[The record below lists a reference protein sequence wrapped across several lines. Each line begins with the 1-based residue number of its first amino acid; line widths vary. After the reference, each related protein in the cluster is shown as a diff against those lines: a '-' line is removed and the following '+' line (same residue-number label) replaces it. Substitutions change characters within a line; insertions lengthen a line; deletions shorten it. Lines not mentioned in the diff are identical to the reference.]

1 VGTFVEAVRPGRLA
15 GLRLAGARVLAPV
28 LLGVLPAVLATIVL
42 VAAARRGI
50 LGVDLRYGPWQAAR
64 DIVHGRDPYAG
75 ATPESLLRGVSFVYP
90 PLAALLALPLAP
102 LSAGAAGA
110 LVAVGLIAAAAGTLL
125 VLGVRD
131 WRCYGAMFGSYAVLG
146 AVQTGNLTLVV
157 GLGAALA
164 WRWRD
169 RPWPAAAALAVPLAL
184 KLFAWPLLAFFV
196 VTRRTGTAV
205 RALAGAVVLDLAAWA
220 VIGFDGLA
228 GFPHRLSLLERLQ
241 APRGYGVMAL
251 APHLGASP
259 ALSRALSLA
268 AGAALLAGAAVVARR
283 ADGERRAF
291 VLAVAATLVLSPI
304 VWLHYLALLAVP
316 LAITHRRLHWTW
328 LVPLVWLTF
337 PEHGGHHPL
346 LLVAL
351 AVSVT
356 ALLVELARPLPQ
368 AVAG

>member
-1 VGTFVEAVRPGRLA
+1 VGTFVEVVRPGRLA
-15 GLRLAGARVLAPV
+15 GLRLAGERVAAPL
-28 LLGVLPAVLATIVL
+28 LLGVVPAVLATLVL
-42 VAAARRGI
+42 ISAARRGI
-50 LGVDLRYGPWQAAR
+50 LGVDLHYGPWQAAQ
-64 DIVHGRDPYAG
+64 DVWAGRDPYAG
-75 ATPESLLRGVSFVYP
+75 ATAGSLLRGVSFVYP

-102 LSAGAAGA
+102 LSAGLAGAVAAAG
-110 LVAVGLIAAAAGTLL
+110 LMAAAAATLL

-131 WRCYGAMFGSYAVLG
+131 WRCYGALFGSYAVLG

-169 RPWPAAAALAVPLAL
+169 RPWPAALALAVPLAL

-205 RALAGAVVLDLAAWA
+205 RALAVAVALDLAAWA
-220 VIGFDGLA
+220 VIGFAGLG
-228 GFPHRLSLLERLQ
+228 GFPHRLSVLERLQ

-251 APHLGASP
+251 APHLGAGP
-259 ALSRALSLA
+259 ALGRALSLV
-268 AGAALLAGAAVVARR
+268 AGAALLGGAAAVARR

-316 LAITHRRLHWTW
+316 LAVSHRRLHWTW
-328 LVPLVWLTF
+328 LVPMLWLAF
-337 PEHGGHHPL
+337 PEHGGQHPL
-346 LLVAL
+346 LLA
-351 AVSVT
+351 AVTLSVT
-356 ALLVELARPLPQ
+356 VLVAELARPLPQ
-368 AVAG
+368 AAA